1 MRIGLSLHTY
11 CPEGRTIVPKF
22 LETPAT
28 AVVTVVAA
36 VALVSCSD
44 NGQTDLEATVQET
57 QEVTSS
63 ETITET
69 ETETHVETETT
80 TEAVTETSAQVDDKQ
95 VPASPGNT
103 CETPAHPM
111 TCEKT
116 HMDSAG
122 AFDLVPVDV
131 RAGDHGTFDR
141 VVFEFEGE
149 GSPGWTT
156 QYVDTPLHQASG
168 LPLDVS
174 GTRNLEVM
182 IHGTPM
188 AMPWPQWL
196 MDGGHLG
203 VAAGGVQNV
212 YSASAFEGDSQ
223 WVIELDEK
231 RPYFVYTMENPN
243 RLVIEFAK

>member
-11 CPEGRTIVPKF
+11 CPEGRTIVPKI
-22 LETPAT
+22 LKTPAT
-28 AVVTVVAA
+28 AIATIIAS
-36 VALVSCSD
+36 VALVSCSAD
-44 NGQTDLEATVQET
+44 GQPSAESTVQET
-57 QEVTSS
+57 REVTSS
-63 ETITET
+63 VTTTESET
-69 ETETHVETETT
+69 ETSAETETT
-80 TEAVTETSAQVDDKQ
+80 TEAVTETVSAAEDKH
-95 VPASPGNT
+95 VPPSPGNT

-116 HMDSAG
+116 HMDPGG

-168 LPLDVS
+168 LPIDVS

-203 VAAGGVQNV
+203 IAAGGVQNV

-231 RPYFVYTMENPN
+231 RPYFVYTMESPN
-243 RLVIEFAK
+243 RLVVEFAK